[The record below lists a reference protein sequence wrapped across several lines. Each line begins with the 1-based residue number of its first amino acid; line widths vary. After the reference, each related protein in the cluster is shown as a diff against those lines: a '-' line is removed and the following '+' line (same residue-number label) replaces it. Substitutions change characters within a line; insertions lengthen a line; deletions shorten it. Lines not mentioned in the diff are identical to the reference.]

1 MSLAPALRGRGCGLA
16 ICLMIALSTLH
27 GVSGG
32 RVPAW
37 SAGLCVWWIAA
48 LLAHSI
54 SRFQKIQVAIM
65 AAVGVAGLAS
75 SLPGGDFSWWRQLLE
90 GNQAILA
97 MLATVSFLRLVARSG
112 AHAGERLPR
121 GPGAILPTVLAVHLF
136 GAIIN
141 ISAVFVVG
149 QRISQDGSLTPLQ
162 AKVVT
167 RAFVAAACWS
177 PLFTSM
183 AVVLHYI
190 PAVTVLHVVK
200 LNVLLAVALLAFTS
214 WDLRRDAG
222 AAAFIGFPMHRAAL
236 AAPLTLSALVLAL
249 FSVPTGWSILTI
261 IVIAALSC
269 VTLLRLG
276 KPWAETRRLLWHHVD
291 RELPRMGGEF
301 ALFVGATLL
310 ATGIGAFATAHPGPW
325 VVDPPDALAAVPLL
339 CLLVVVTLCGIHP
352 VISVATLASLFPAHL
367 QAPDVLAVV
376 VLMAWSITLGTSP
389 VSGTT
394 LAMQGR
400 FGIPSTHFLRWN
412 LAYSAVGLASGCAIL
427 AAADYFAWL

>member
-1 MSLAPALRGRGCGLA
+1 MSLAAPLHGRSVGLA
-16 ICLMIALSTLH
+16 VCLMIALSTLH

-32 RVPAW
+32 RIPAW
-37 SAGLCVWWIAA
+37 PAGLCVWWIAVV
-48 LLAHSI
+48 LARSI
-54 SRFQKIQVAIM
+54 SRFQKIQVTIM
-65 AAVGVAGLAS
+65 GVVGMAGLAS
-75 SLPGGDFSWWRQLLE
+75 ALSRGDFSWWPQLIE

-121 GPGAILPTVLAVHLF
+121 GPGAILQTLLAVHLF

-141 ISAVFVVG
+141 ISAAFVVG

-162 AKVVT
+162 AKVVS

-177 PLFTSM
+177 PLFASM
-183 AVVLHYI
+183 AVVLHYV
-190 PAVTVLHVVK
+190 PAVTVVQVVK
-200 LNVLLAVALLAFTS
+200 INLLLAASLLAFS
-214 WDLRRDAG
+214 AWDLRRDTRVDE
-222 AAAFIGFPMHRAAL
+222 FIGFPLHREAL
-236 AAPLTLSALVLAL
+236 AAPLTLSALVLGL
-249 FSVPTGWSILTI
+249 YSLPTGWAILTI
-261 IVIAALSC
+261 IVIAALGC
-269 VTLLRLG
+269 VALLRVT
-276 KPWAETRRLLWHHVD
+276 KPWAETRRLLWHHID

-301 ALFVGATLL
+301 ALFIGATLL
-310 ATGIGAFATAHPGPW
+310 ATGVGAFATAHPMPRI
-325 VVDPPDALAAVPLL
+325 VDPPDALAAIPLL

-367 QAPDVLAVV
+367 RAPDVLAAV

-412 LAYSAVGLASGCAIL
+412 LPFSGVGLASGCAIL
-427 AAADYFAWL
+427 ALADYWGWA